1 MHVYNYIYTSVYLY
15 TYIPIYLY
23 TYISIYR
30 YIYISIYLYIY
41 ISIYLYICISVY
53 LYICISVYI
62 YMVPYMGGYYIYAY
76 VTCRWFAGALE
87 HAGRLAFARQSRE
100 PCTTLKRWLRRFYSR
115 SQKATTEYPRL
126 SKSLSKVACTG

>member
-1 MHVYNYIYTSVYLY
+1 MSRNPGLNISHVCMYITISIHLY
-15 TYIPIYLY
+15 IYIPIYL
-23 TYISIYR
+23 

-41 ISIYLYICISVY
+41 ISIYLYICISAY
-53 LYICISVYI
+53 LYICIHI
-62 YMVPYMGGYYIYAY
+62 YGTIYGGYYIYAY